1 MSFTLPDRGI
11 QMKTIEELR
20 EENERLRQQLLM
32 EGKDAPLTDMIY
44 GKTPEEFKDPTD
56 VMPQNNGMLQGITDP
71 LQKLINQFEP
81 TELVSRQVFR
91 KMLLAALNN
100 WRDKSRVDAITEFMI
115 TLDLYVIS
123 KEAAERQNVVDFCM
137 STHDI
142 LKAYKN
148 EKR

>member
-1 MSFTLPDRGI
+1 
-11 QMKTIEELR
+11 MKTIDELR
-20 EENERLRQQLLM
+20 IENELLRQQLLID
-32 EGKDAPLTDMIY
+32 GKDAPLTDMVY
-44 GKTPEEFKDPTD
+44 GRKPEELRDPTD

-100 WRDKSRVDAITEFMI
+100 WRDKSRVEAITEFMI
-115 TLDLYVIS
+115 TLELYVIS
-123 KEAAERQNVVDFCM
+123 KEAAERQGVTDFCM